1 MDTAVENA
9 LRSQARRCR
18 QEIIAQTQ
26 GKPKKQHD
34 PITTAILD
42 SHAKKNHRTTT
53 GEIQRK
59 TVAELLR
66 ASH

>member
-42 SHAKKNHRTTT
+42 SHAKKSPHYHR
-53 GEIQRK
+53 GNS
-59 TVAELLR
+59 APNCG
-66 ASH
+66 

>member
-1 MDTAVENA
+1 MDTTIENA
-9 LRSQARRCR
+9 LRSVARRCR
-18 QEIIAQTQ
+18 SEIIAQTQ

-53 GEIQRK
+53 W
-59 TVAELLR
+59 
-66 ASH
+66 